1 MIGSNDYPPEPPSE
15 IRQDRS
21 PVRGGELAEERRRNG
36 IIRAE
41 PLFHVEVCGSEKFDY
56 DYRRKIFDKNGYRVI
71 FVHLYKDEGKWKQ
84 HLLQYLYVFT
94 NNRNQK
100 MNKIFRENN
109 LVFGEINKF

>member
-41 PLFHVEVCGSEKFDY
+41 PLFHIDFLE
-56 DYRRKIFDKNGYRVI
+56 
-71 FVHLYKDEGKWKQ
+71 
-84 HLLQYLYVFT
+84 LL
-94 NNRNQK
+94 
-100 MNKIFRENN
+100 RENWMYKGHGYFVLKRKN
-109 LVFGEINKF
+109 QELHTGG